1 MTPMRSL
8 LTALLTLPVVAVA
21 QPSVS
26 GVAAVGVTV
35 QSYTL
40 ADEPALRQVSVP
52 LSVGVRHTSGL
63 GVGLRTIYMSAE
75 SDVLTPLSGLTDV
88 QLTASMR
95 RRFGPAA
102 VEASLGASL
111 PAGGATLDPDAFA
124 TASALSLD
132 DFAFDVPTLSSGSAI
147 APALTV
153 AVAAGPSTAIG
164 AGVSYVARGTY
175 EPFEGEAAT
184 YAPADELTFTAG
196 LDARLGR
203 ASSFTL
209 DVTTVGYGEDAYDGR
224 TYRPGR
230 RVAGTM
236 RIVAGGEQIRWHF
249 LARYRHVFDGEA
261 PADDGSTGVRPVQ
274 EVRPQHAR
282 VVTGFDVGPARAGVD
297 LTIGAR
303 YYGVVRV
310 PEDTL
315 ELLDTL
321 GEQQVIV
328 DAGVS
333 PRVQIAP
340 GALLRATFVYSRGVL
355 DGLLDESVA
364 PPALRGFR
372 AGGGVTVAF

>member
-1 MTPMRSL
+1 MRASL
-8 LTALLTLPVVAVA
+8 LFALLALPVAA
-21 QPSVS
+21 QP
-26 GVAAVGVTV
+26 AVRGTASLGATV

-52 LSVGVRHTSGL
+52 LSVGLRHPSGL
-63 GVGLRTIYMSAE
+63 GVGLRTVYMNAE

-102 VEASLGASL
+102 VEASLGATL
-111 PAGGATLDPDAFA
+111 PAGGATLTPEAFA
-124 TASALSLD
+124 TASALALD
-132 DFAFDVPTLSSGSAI
+132 DFGFDVTSLGSGSAF
-147 APALTV
+147 APSLTV
-153 AVAAGPSTAIG
+153 AVAAGPSTAVG

-203 ASSFTL
+203 HSSFTL
-209 DVTTVGYGEDAYDGR
+209 DVTTIGYGDDAYAGR

-236 RIVAGGEQIRWHF
+236 RVVAGGEQIRWHL

-261 PADDGSTGVRPVQ
+261 PADDGTASVRPVQ

-282 VVTGFDVGPARAGVD
+282 LLTGFDVGPAAGGVD
-297 LTIGAR
+297 LTVGAR

-310 PEDTL
+310 PDDPL

-321 GEQQVIV
+321 GEQQLIV

-333 PRVQIAP
+333 PRVQVAP
-340 GALLRATFVYSRGVL
+340 GVLLRATFVYSRGVL
-355 DGLLDESVA
+355 DGLLVEDVA